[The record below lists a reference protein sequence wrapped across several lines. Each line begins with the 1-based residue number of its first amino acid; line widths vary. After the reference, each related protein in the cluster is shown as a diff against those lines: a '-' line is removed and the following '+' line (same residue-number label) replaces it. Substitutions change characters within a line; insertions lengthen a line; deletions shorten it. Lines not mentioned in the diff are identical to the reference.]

1 MSFERQD
8 NTIIRI
14 STHGQTLLFNE
25 LPKSLPFSFNEYY
38 RCRHCNYLIP
48 KKGALISGYD
58 SEHSLQHIHCTN
70 CGRIVTWSPG
80 SSKIRS
86 VAEGFFLM
94 VTGGAMAFLLYPFL
108 NVYGLQVGFTTLL
121 FGIIKALFL

>member
-48 KKGALISGYD
+48 KKEALISSYD

-80 SSKIRS
+80 TSKIRS
-86 VAEGFFLM
+86 VAEGFTNGNRRSNGISALSI
-94 VTGGAMAFLLYPFL
+94 LKC
-108 NVYGLQVGFTTLL
+108 LQPTS
-121 FGIIKALFL
+121 